1 MIKRMGCLLGILWI
15 CLASAALAETLPEA
29 AQSMLPPQA
38 VLQLVETA
46 GEIELY
52 TASIP
57 DTGEELTLVCMKAD
71 ESLFLQT
78 YRSAES
84 AANGQDVARERAE
97 ELVRQA
103 YPECRILFFKEDSNG
118 KRVGVAGDDFCGS
131 IVVNADLIQSRDLK
145 SGKIFQNGALTL
157 DGALMILELH
167 RPDAEFCA
175 LELDDDDG
183 FRVYEGEALVS
194 GELYEFKLDAAT
206 GKLLEWER
214 D

>member
-1 MIKRMGCLLGILWI
+1 MIKRLGCLLAMLI
-15 CLASAALAETLPEA
+15 CLASAAVAETMPEA

-38 VLQLVETA
+38 VLQPVQVL

-52 TASIP
+52 AVSIP
-57 DTGEELTLVCMKAD
+57 DTGEELTLTSMNSGEK
-71 ESLFLQT
+71 LFLQT

-84 AANGQDVARERAE
+84 AANGQEVARERAE
-97 ELVRQA
+97 ELVKRD
-103 YPECRILFFKEDSNG
+103 YPECRILFFKEDSDG
-118 KRVGVAGDDFCGS
+118 KRIGVAADDFCGS
-131 IVVNADLIQSRDLK
+131 IVVDADLIRSRELE

-157 DGALMILELH
+157 DGALKILKLH
-167 RPDAEFCA
+167 RPDAEFRA

-183 FRVYEGEALVS
+183 FRAYEGEALVS
-194 GELYEFKLDAAT
+194 GEIYEFKLDAST

>member
-1 MIKRMGCLLGILWI
+1 MIKRLGCLLAMLI
-15 CLASAALAETLPEA
+15 CLASAATAEALPEA

-38 VLQLVETA
+38 VLQSVQTL

-52 TASIP
+52 AAAIP
-57 DTGEELTLVCMKAD
+57 DTGEELTLTSMNSGEK
-71 ESLFLQT
+71 LFLQT

-84 AANGQDVARERAE
+84 AANGQEVARERAE
-97 ELVRQA
+97 ELVKRD
-103 YPECRILFFKEDSNG
+103 YPECRILFFKEDSDG
-118 KRVGVAGDDFCGS
+118 KRIGVAADDFCGS
-131 IVVNADLIQSRDLK
+131 IVVDADLIRLRELE

-157 DGALMILELH
+157 DGALKILKLH
-167 RPDAEFCA
+167 RPDAEFRA

-183 FRVYEGEALVS
+183 FRAYEGEALVS
-194 GELYEFKLDAAT
+194 GEIYEFKLDAST

>member
-1 MIKRMGCLLGILWI
+1 MIKRLGCLLAMLI
-15 CLASAALAETLPEA
+15 CLASAAMAEA

-38 VLQLVETA
+38 VLQPVQVL

-52 TASIP
+52 AVSIP
-57 DTGEELTLVCMKAD
+57 DTGEELTLTSMNSSEK
-71 ESLFLQT
+71 LFLQT

-84 AANGQDVARERAE
+84 AANGQEVARERAE
-97 ELVRQA
+97 ELVKRD
-103 YPECRILFFKEDSNG
+103 YPECRILFFKEDSDG
-118 KRVGVAGDDFCGS
+118 KRIGVAADDFCGS
-131 IVVNADLIQSRDLK
+131 IVVDADLIRSRELE

-157 DGALMILELH
+157 DGALKILKLH
-167 RPDAEFCA
+167 RPDAEFRA

-183 FRVYEGEALVS
+183 FRAYEGEALVS
-194 GELYEFKLDAAT
+194 GEIYEFKLDAST